1 VKSVQEG
8 TFREHADTT
17 RDMSDEPDLRG
28 TFTPRPNML
37 EPEAKAVYC
46 TPTLVAEQ

>member
-1 VKSVQEG
+1 
-8 TFREHADTT
+8 
-17 RDMSDEPDLRG
+17 MSAEPGLRG

-37 EPEAKAVYC
+37 EPEAKAVDC